1 MLERRW
7 ATFVISHGSTIRS
20 ICCAYCRLNS
30 VSVVYPRSGNDTP
43 HANREVTKFIHA
55 LCLDLN
61 DTHFRSHC
69 LIRDINVW
77 IVEQTVGS
85 PKRLSDNS
93 SAQFLCSSICYAAIL
108 SSSGLVNG
116 LTQRSIFVYI
126 IHQLHQQFF
135 ILHPYCTTIQ

>member
-7 ATFVISHGSTIRS
+7 ATLAVSHGSTIRS

-55 LCLDLN
+55 LCFDL
-61 DTHFRSHC
+61 RSHW
-69 LIRDINVW
+69 LIDDINVW
-77 IVEQTVGS
+77 IVEQQIFGS

-93 SAQFLCSSICYAAIL
+93 NAQSLCSSICYAAIV

-116 LTQRSIFVYI
+116 LTQRSILCILFINCTNNSVFG
-126 IHQLHQQFF
+126 IH
-135 ILHPYCTTIQ
+135 ISTIQ